1 MYDTIQIHLTN
12 FLLCCACAG
21 LKFRQIGNSLDDSAP
36 AEDTPLESEKSCT
49 LVPQAAQEMQ
59 EMQGSQCPQGALRLE
74 VFAKDGQDSADG
86 DGSLTGASLHLVG
99 FCSIAQSSRDTIQP
113 NQSKSKIPFQTR

>member
-1 MYDTIQIHLTN
+1 MYDTIHLTN
-12 FLLCCACAG
+12 FLLFCACAG
-21 LKFRQIGNSLDDSAP
+21 RQIGNSLDDSAP
-36 AEDTPLESEKSCT
+36 AEDAPLGSEKSCT
-49 LVPQAAQEMQ
+49 VKSQAAQEMQ

-86 DGSLTGASLHLVG
+86 DGSLTGATLHLVG
-99 FCSIAQSSRDTIQP
+99 FCSIAQGSRDTIQS